1 VKFPPATARAPRPG
15 AVATRQERRNKRWL
29 AGPTA
34 AFIITMV
41 VAAFLLAVL
50 HRSPPITRVPGPPSW
65 RATAGDFATPDWFS
79 TLPLKCLAGIG
90 MGVAGTPA
98 LAYVSAVRTGS
109 RADQD
114 LVTIQFA
121 GERPAETSVSAQI
134 GATFTV
140 GAAGKPIT
148 LEGKYGALV
157 TMQTADG
164 HSHYSGP
171 SDIKTGDRLVLEL
184 RKVRDDSGVM
194 QWAIGLSQVPCFRT
208 AYLDHPTRLVIDFL
222 PGSS

>member
-1 VKFPPATARAPRPG
+1 MKFPPAIARAPRPG
-15 AVATRQERRNKRWL
+15 AIETRRENWDQHRL

-50 HRSPPITRVPGPPSW
+50 HRSPPTHAPGPPAW

-79 TLPLKCLAGIG
+79 NVPLKCLAGIG
-90 MGVAGTPA
+90 LGVSTTPA
-98 LAYVSAVRTGS
+98 VAYVSAVRTGF
-109 RADQD
+109 RAGQD
-114 LVTIQFA
+114 VVTIQFA
-121 GERPAETSVSAQI
+121 SERPAETSISAQI
-134 GATFTV
+134 GATFIV
-140 GAAGKPIT
+140 GTGGKSIT

-171 SDIKTGDRLVLEL
+171 VDIKTGDRLVVEL
-184 RKVRDDSGVM
+184 RKVRDDGGVI
-194 QWAIGLSQVPCFRT
+194 QWAIGLGQVPCFRT
-208 AYLDHPTRLVIDFL
+208 AYLDNPTRLVIDFL
-222 PGSS
+222 PGSG